1 MQRVLLLSHVRPGH
15 ANTSFEHEAALANH
29 EGIEALVISPLD
41 FRFLP
46 AEIRQFDALIIHY
59 SIISFSLDYLSK
71 ETRDAIRA
79 FRGLKAIFIQDEYR
93 FVNDAVDAMLDLGVD
108 VLFTCVPEPA
118 VPVLYG
124 RLRQRGVRIE
134 QTLTGYVPDELIG
147 RDKRPLRERPLDMVY
162 RSRPLPAILGALG
175 FEKVQIA
182 KGIQELAPR
191 YDLKVDVDWREEAR
205 IYGEG
210 WNAFMAS
217 GKAALGTESG
227 ASICDLTGD
236 LDAAMTWYLAR
247 NPTAGYPEAYRDFL
261 HPFEGNAVINAISPR
276 AFEAIALGTA
286 LVQFPGSYSGIL
298 QTDEHYIVL
307 EKDFSNL
314 GDVSERLRDIDGLE
328 KMATRAYDD
337 IVRSRTYSYEAFAE
351 QAYAILR
358 EEWETRIHRPPVPL
372 PSLPGWPRA
381 ATPSTEG
388 DGSHADW
395 RAAMVAPFA
404 RTVNLALANMGAS
417 LSSTIAF
424 FARPHDADYL
434 LREGTSDGYAAAL
447 PDQALPQSLMLDLG
461 RAAAIHSI
469 EIDWFSEE
477 NRPAALSI
485 KIADADQDFSIIFD
499 GDQVPVET
507 RLQLGGRTTRWV
519 QITVHAFHGQG
530 RLLVKGLRV
539 FEASSQ
545 LADFGVASLNSVGRR
560 P

>member
-1 MQRVLLLSHVRPGH
+1 MRRVLLLSHVRPGH

-29 EGIEALVISPLD
+29 KDVEALVISPLD

-46 AEIRQFDALIIHY
+46 DEISQFDVLIIHY

-71 ETRDAIRA
+71 ETRDAIRR
-79 FRGLKAIFIQDEYR
+79 FSGLKAIFIQDEYR
-93 FVNDAVDAMLDLGVD
+93 FVNDAVDAMIDLGVD

-118 VPVLYG
+118 VPLLYG
-124 RLRQRGVRIE
+124 RLRKRGVRIE
-134 QTLTGYVPDELIG
+134 QTLTGYVPDDLIG
-147 RDKRPLRERPLDMVY
+147 RDKPPLRERTLDLVY

-182 KGIQELAPR
+182 KGIRELAPR

-205 IYGEG
+205 IYGED

-261 HPFEGNAVINAISPR
+261 HPFEGNAVINTISPR
-276 AFEAIALGTA
+276 AFEAIALGTV
-286 LVQFPGSYSGIL
+286 LVQFPGTYSGIL
-298 QTDEHYIVL
+298 EADEHYIVL

-314 GDVSERLRDIDGLE
+314 DEVSERLRDVDGLE
-328 KMATRAYDD
+328 RIATRAYDD
-337 IVRSRTYSYEAFAE
+337 IVRSRAYSYDAFA
-351 QAYAILR
+351 QQVYAVLR
-358 EEWETRIHRPPVPL
+358 EEWETRIYRAPVPL
-372 PSLPGWPRA
+372 PSLPGWQRP
-381 ATPSTEG
+381 ATAVSGQNGLP
-388 DGSHADW
+388 ADW
-395 RAAMVAPFA
+395 RAAMAGLFA
-404 RTVNLALANMGAS
+404 RPVNLALANAGAS
-417 LSSTIAF
+417 LSSTVAF
-424 FARPHDADYL
+424 FPRPHDLDYL
-434 LREGTSDGYAAAL
+434 LREGMGEGYAAAL
-447 PDQALPQSLMLDLG
+447 PGQALPQSLMLDLG
-461 RAAAIHSI
+461 RAAAISSI

-485 KIADADQDFSIIFD
+485 KVADEDQDFSIVLD
-499 GDQVPVET
+499 DSQVPVET
-507 RLQLGGRTTRWV
+507 RLRLGGQTTRWV

-539 FEASSQ
+539 FEASGEF
-545 LADFGVASLNSVGRR
+545 ADFGVASLNSVGRR